1 MTESGKGLGSPI
13 PTAAE
18 RIGTVGGTRRPAE
31 PDPWARPGAE
41 PPPDPPPDAG
51 PSPLPGPQ
59 TAAGPPQIPDGPP
72 QPAAGLVLQGEYQDS
87 GFTTPRYLVQRAD
100 GQMVQLTRLLYL
112 VTGAMD
118 GTRSHAE
125 IAQLVSGPSGHDLG
139 AEHIAQLVEHKLR
152 PMGLVAAPA
161 GSGARMPLPVT
172 DLLLTLRAHR
182 VLLRPPSVNTVAAAL
197 SWLHR
202 PAAVLTVLLLTA
214 AADVWLFA
222 VHGAM
227 TPVLHT
233 VQQPTLLLAVFALTL
248 LSTVFHEFGHASG
261 CRHGG
266 GRPGC
271 IGCGIYLVWPAMYT
285 DVTDVYR
292 LRRPARLRTDL
303 GGVYFNVVFAAVL
316 FAAYAATG
324 QDFLLAAVYLTHFE
338 IVEQLLPVL
347 RFDGYYI
354 LADLAGVP
362 DLFGKVGPILRSMVP
377 GRPAPPEVAGL
388 KRSSR
393 ITVTAWV
400 VTMVPLLALQIGY
413 VLWNLPRLV
422 QTGVRSFGDQ
432 AAATAS
438 ALSEGALAS
447 AALGAIGA
455 CVLILPTVGLLYLM
469 VQMARRGGRALSRAH
484 RSRRG
489 RAVLLLVAAAST
501 GAALAFVWGHRPAPA
516 PLAPRPPPVP
526 TPAPAGRTELSLTP
540 SAVLTDPPSAT
551 EPPTPTVDRTRRS
564 RPTTAAPR
572 PRPGRSATSAPAPR
586 AAVSPSATPPPAGPS
601 ATAPSTAGTSVEP
614 SASPTPETGTST
626 GEPSPSTTAASEP
639 VPADPSATP
648 TPIAP
653 STAATP

>member
-18 RIGTVGGTRRPAE
+18 HIGTVGDTRRRAE

-41 PPPDPPPDAG
+41 PPTDPPPDAG
-51 PSPLPGPQ
+51 PSPRPGPQ
-59 TAAGPPQIPDGPP
+59 TAAVPPPAPGEPP

-87 GFTTPRYLVQRAD
+87 GFTTPRYLVRRAD

-125 IAQLVSGPSGHDLG
+125 IAQLVSGPSGLELG
-139 AEHIAQLVEHKLR
+139 AEHIAHLVEHKLR
-152 PMGLVAAPA
+152 PMGLVAAPD
-161 GSGARMPLPVT
+161 GSGARTPLPVT
-172 DLLLTLRAHR
+172 DLLLALRAHK

-197 SWLHR
+197 GWLHR
-202 PAAVLTVLLLTA
+202 PAAVVTVLLLTA

-222 VHGAM
+222 AHGAM
-227 TPVLHT
+227 APVLHT
-233 VQQPTLLLAVFALTL
+233 VQQPALLLAVLALTL

-261 CRHGG
+261 CRYGG

-303 GGVYFNVVFAAVL
+303 GGVYFNVVFIAAL

-324 QDFLLAAVYLTHFE
+324 QDFLLAAVYLAHFE

-362 DLFGKVGPILRSMVP
+362 DLFGKVGPILRSMIP
-377 GRPAPPEVAGL
+377 GRPTPPGVAGL

-400 VTMVPLLALQIGY
+400 VTMVPLLAAQIGY

-422 QTGVRSFGDQ
+422 RTGVRSFGDQ
-432 AAATAS
+432 ISGAASAAA
-438 ALSEGALAS
+438 EGAPAS
-447 AALGAIGA
+447 AALGVIGA
-455 CVLILPTVGLLYLM
+455 VMLLLPTVGLLYLT
-469 VQMARRGGRALSRAH
+469 VKLARRGGQALARAH

-489 RAVLLLVAAAST
+489 RAVLLLVAAACT
-501 GAALAFVWGHRPAPA
+501 GALLALAWGQRATPA
-516 PLAPRPPPVP
+516 PLAPRPPPAP
-526 TPAPAGRTELSLTP
+526 SPAPAPTGRTELSVTP
-540 SAVLTDPPSAT
+540 SAVLTDPSSAAAPT
-551 EPPTPTVDRTRRS
+551 GAASTTPPAERSPGAATARPGARRS
-564 RPTTAAPR
+564 ARPGAAPTAAPR
-572 PRPGRSATSAPAPR
+572 TTVSPA
-586 AAVSPSATPPPAGPS
+586 VTPSATTPS
-601 ATAPSTAGTSVEP
+601 A
-614 SASPTPETGTST
+614 PE
-626 GEPSPSTTAASEP
+626 PSTTGTPAAP
-639 VPADPSATP
+639 ATP
-648 TPIAP
+648 TAPAATASTTPSPIDP